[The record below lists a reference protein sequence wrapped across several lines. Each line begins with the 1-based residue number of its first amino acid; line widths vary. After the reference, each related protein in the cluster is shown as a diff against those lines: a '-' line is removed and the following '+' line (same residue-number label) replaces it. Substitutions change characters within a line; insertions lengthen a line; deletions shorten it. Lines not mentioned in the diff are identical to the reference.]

1 MTRKD
6 LSTSRLA
13 LRRQGDLSATG
24 YIPYVDRMRK
34 LVDRWDVCGFRVA
47 SLSSSSASLFSSLPR
62 SCHPRRRRG
71 TYPFPRA
78 RRLSLPSRQAH
89 PGNYLS
95 LLLSF
100 LSLWSK
106 IDAIPSDRSASKGN
120 RPCSSRSEITNPRLL
135 WSALTS
141 TLSLWR
147 YVRARRTQCVGN

>member
-6 LSTSRLA
+6 LSTSCLA

-47 SLSSSSASLFSSLPR
+47 SLSRSSASLFPSLPR

-95 LLLSF
+95 LLLS
-100 LSLWSK
+100 SL
-106 IDAIPSDRSASKGN
+106 SDRKSTRFRVIEAHQRAIG
-120 RPCSSRSEITNPRLL
+120 RVAAARRSLIHDCCDRLL
-135 WSALTS
+135 PQPFP
-141 TLSLWR
+141 
-147 YVRARRTQCVGN
+147 YDVMCVQCVGN